1 VAGATPFA
9 IRPYRYTPALKD
21 EIERQ
26 VQEMLQEGL
35 IQHNTSPFS
44 SLVLLVKNK
53 DNIYRF
59 CVDYRHL
66 NAITR
71 KGQYPMPIIDEFLDE
86 LS

>member
-1 VAGATPFA
+1 
-9 IRPYRYTPALKD
+9 
-21 EIERQ
+21 
-26 VQEMLQEGL
+26 
-35 IQHNTSPFS
+35 
-44 SLVLLVKNK
+44 VLLVKNK